1 MYFCCRQSLGCMNDF
16 MFDSAAMVQ
25 KILLRQNIICFI
37 LPIADVFNVMRLIM
51 KYIAGSRG
59 RRSIMDM
66 ALDDIIN
73 KVLPGSF
80 GKIVPCKA
88 VLTVLRPCP
97 DEKSAIVWRLG
108 ELSVTLQTQKWYHA
122 LSQMFNQ

>member
-73 KVLPGSF
+73 KVLPGSWED
-80 GKIVPCKA
+80 GPCKA
-88 VLTVLRPCP
+88 VLKF
-97 DEKSAIVWRLG
+97 KSL
-108 ELSVTLQTQKWYHA
+108 LSG
-122 LSQMFNQ
+122 

>member
-1 MYFCCRQSLGCMNDF
+1 MNDF
-16 MFDSAAMVQ
+16 MFDSAAKVQ

-66 ALDDIIN
+66 ALDDILI
-73 KVLPGSF
+73 
-80 GKIVPCKA
+80 IRC
-88 VLTVLRPCP
+88 CP
-97 DEKSAIVWRLG
+97 ALLG
-108 ELSVTLQTQKWYHA
+108 R
-122 LSQMFNQ
+122 

>member
-1 MYFCCRQSLGCMNDF
+1 MNDF
-16 MFDSAAMVQ
+16 MFDSAAKVQ
-25 KILLRQNIICFI
+25 KILLWQNIICFI

-73 KVLPGSF
+73 KR
-80 GKIVPCKA
+80 C
-88 VLTVLRPCP
+88 CP
-97 DEKSAIVWRLG
+97 ALLG
-108 ELSVTLQTQKWYHA
+108 RSSPVKP
-122 LSQMFNQ
+122 F

>member
-16 MFDSAAMVQ
+16 MFDSAAKVQ

-37 LPIADVFNVMRLIM
+37 LPLADVFNVMRQIM
-51 KYIAGSRG
+51 MYIAGSQG

-80 GKIVPCKA
+80 GKMVPFKA

-108 ELSVTLQTQKWYHA
+108 ELSVTLQAQKWYHA

>member
-1 MYFCCRQSLGCMNDF
+1 M
-16 MFDSAAMVQ
+16 
-25 KILLRQNIICFI
+25 RQNIICFI

-66 ALDDIIN
+66 ALNDIIN

-80 GKIVPCKA
+80 GKKVPYRGKPA
-88 VLTVLRPCP
+88 EECP
-97 DEKSAIVWRLG
+97 DGPRYKALG
-108 ELSVTLQTQKWYHA
+108 NSMAVPVMRWIGGRIAMEEES
-122 LSQMFNQ
+122 

>member
-16 MFDSAAMVQ
+16 MV
-25 KILLRQNIICFI
+25 I
-37 LPIADVFNVMRLIM
+37 LPQQDILNVMRLIM

-108 ELSVTLQTQKWYHA
+108 ELSVTLQAQKWYHA

>member
-1 MYFCCRQSLGCMNDF
+1 
-16 MFDSAAMVQ
+16 MFDSAAKVQ
-25 KILLRQNIICFI
+25 KILLWQNIICFI

-66 ALDDIIN
+66 ALNDIIN

-80 GKIVPCKA
+80 GKKVPCKA

-108 ELSVTLQTQKWYHA
+108 ELSVTLQAQEWYHA